1 MANNVESNFREKVM
15 PTFLTAFDS
24 ARVFSKNVNTQL
36 LDNVFDANSGDSVA
50 FKRNTD
56 YLAIETNDGD
66 ISSETP
72 SPIVVGNGF
81 GRVQDYITVLIDYKQ
96 IDQALKLNQL
106 EKLLAPAAKRL
117 SVKLETNFAK
127 FMMRNTGLKAG
138 TVGTPVTKWG
148 HVAQA
153 GALMESTG
161 VPMDGMWNYAVN
173 PFAQIELADQQRS
186 LGAGGSAGGLVK
198 SANDRAVINED
209 FAGMRV
215 MTATTQSKYTSGS
228 GADRVGTLSSNPDVT
243 YVSTKDTMTQVLP
256 LSGFQANLEIKAGE
270 QVQIAG
276 RSRLNLSTREL
287 VLDGTGAPIVWTA
300 TVTAD
305 VTLSGTG
312 TGNIV
317 VTGPAVFETG
327 AGLGAFN
334 TVDSAPVSG
343 DVVTILGAAS
353 ATHQPNL
360 FWHKEAFSIG
370 SVALPK
376 LNAQENTGTTEDG
389 IRIKVTRGSDFLAA
403 KNMVRFDIL
412 PAFAA
417 LNPMLAG
424 QGFGSA

>member
-15 PTFLTAFDS
+15 PTFLKAFDNS
-24 ARVFSKNVNTQL
+24 RVFSKNVNTQL

-50 FKRNTD
+50 FKRNSD
-56 YLAIETNDGD
+56 YLAIETPDGD
-66 ISSETP
+66 ITSETP

-81 GRVQDYITVLIDYKQ
+81 GRVQDMITVLIDYKQ

-106 EKLLAPAAKRL
+106 DQLLAPAAKRL
-117 SVKLETNFAK
+117 STKLETNFAK
-127 FMMRNTGLKAG
+127 FMLKNTALKAG
-138 TVGTPVTKWG
+138 AVGTAVSKWSD
-148 HVAQA
+148 VAEA
-153 GALMESTG
+153 GAIMESTG
-161 VPMDGMWNYAVN
+161 VPMDGMWCYAVN
-173 PFAQIELADQQRS
+173 PFAQIALADQQRG
-186 LGAGGSAGGLVK
+186 LGAGGSAGGLIK

-215 MTATTQSKYTSGS
+215 MTATTQAKYTSS
-228 GADRVGTLSSNPDVT
+228 SVADREGTLSGNPDVT
-243 YVSTKDTMTQVLP
+243 YLATKDTMTQILP
-256 LSGFQANLEIKAGE
+256 VADFGNNLVIKAGE
-270 QVQIAG
+270 QIEIAG

-287 VLDGTGAPIVWTA
+287 ILDGTGAPITWTA
-300 TVTAD
+300 TVAAD
-305 VTLSGTG
+305 VKLSGTG
-312 TGNIV
+312 TGNIT

-334 TVDSAPVSG
+334 TVDSAPISG
-343 DVVTILGAAS
+343 DVVTLLGTAS
-353 ATHQPNL
+353 QTQQPNL

-376 LNAQENTGTTEDG
+376 LNAQENTGTTFDG

-417 LNPMLAG
+417 LNPFLAG
-424 QGFGSA
+424 QGYGQ

>member
-1 MANNVESNFREKVM
+1 M
-15 PTFLTAFDS
+15 
-24 ARVFSKNVNTQL
+24 
-36 LDNVFDANSGDSVA
+36 
-50 FKRNTD
+50 
-56 YLAIETNDGD
+56 
-66 ISSETP
+66 
-72 SPIVVGNGF
+72 F
-81 GRVQDYITVLIDYKQ
+81 G
-96 IDQALKLNQL
+96 
-106 EKLLAPAAKRL
+106 
-117 SVKLETNFAK
+117 
-127 FMMRNTGLKAG
+127 
-138 TVGTPVTKWG
+138 
-148 HVAQA
+148 
-153 GALMESTG
+153 
-161 VPMDGMWNYAVN
+161 
-173 PFAQIELADQQRS
+173 
-186 LGAGGSAGGLVK
+186 
-198 SANDRAVINED
+198 
-209 FAGMRV
+209 
-215 MTATTQSKYTSGS
+215 
-228 GADRVGTLSSNPDVT
+228 
-243 YVSTKDTMTQVLP
+243 LP
-256 LSGFQANLEIKAGE
+256 QN
-270 QVQIAG
+270 
-276 RSRLNLSTREL
+276 
-287 VLDGTGAPIVWTA
+287 
-300 TVTAD
+300 TAD